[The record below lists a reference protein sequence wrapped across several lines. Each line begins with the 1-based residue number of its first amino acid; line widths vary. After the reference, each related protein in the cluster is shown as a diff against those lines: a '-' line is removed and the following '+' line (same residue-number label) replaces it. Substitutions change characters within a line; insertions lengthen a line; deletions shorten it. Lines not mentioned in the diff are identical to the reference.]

1 MKYLK
6 LFEAFES
13 QILGKTMKF
22 LSPTGK
28 QQFLSTLKDIAN
40 KIDFPMSQFSDDFF
54 QYLPFKKALELNINY
69 EDEPC
74 QAESFGLFDNG
85 IKGEFCQ
92 EGKIKRN
99 WGRGTRMVVCPNCGG
114 TGVQPKSG
122 KQLKWI
128 KFWFDTKGNFIT
140 YTGVDGSVRK
150 EQVDDNLENYKKVK
164 ELSLQEIR
172 HELKTGQIVYIKL
185 ERWARSACIATVYRD
200 GRDVY
205 MIQDKHNGSTPPGS
219 IWKQY
224 GKWSWQIVNNDDFAG
239 TPYLLEPIEKEEGVK
254 EVNPY
259 LWNGALNHYMHVN
272 INQDIEPLIKK
283 ASFAIVLNYLDLKKS
298 DYKKKSETTT
308 EREVEKEGA
317 LALMTDQE
325 IRSKNIDRY
334 IEEISKRVNIDPEL
348 KNLKAA
354 VLKMCGGQKALAF
367 ALSGKTSDFS
377 TFINYLYSFI
387 EKDDKEY
394 YQDHLKYYIK
404 NRITDNNNFSLKF
417 DECIEAFKKSVKEK
431 ATINVLPSPNQNN
444 PQPYIEFIDK
454 LKAVFNEFYEIIKK
468 KEINTYDDTEH
479 LFYKLT
485 SMRLAWNNTQKFS
498 NIRSAVNNLCSYA
511 YRAEYFRNAILNEDL
526 EKMNKDL
533 EMFRTF
539 VIRYIS

>member
-22 LSPTGK
+22 LSQNGK
-28 QQFLSTLKDIAN
+28 QQFLYQLRDIAN
-40 KIDFPMSQFSDDFF
+40 RIDFPMSQFSDNFF

-99 WGRGTRMVVCPNCGG
+99 WGRGTRMVVCTNCGG

-122 KQLKWI
+122 NQLKWI
-128 KFWFDTKGNFIT
+128 KFWFDTKGDFIT

-150 EQVDDNLENYKKVK
+150 EQASDNLENYKQVK
-164 ELSLQEIR
+164 ELSLSKIK
-172 HELKTGQIVYIKL
+172 HELKTGQKVLIKL
-185 ERWARSACIATVYRD
+185 EIGARSACIATVYRD

-219 IWKQY
+219 IWKKY
-224 GKWSWQIVNNDDFAG
+224 GRWSWQIVNSIDFVG

-259 LWNGALNHYMHVN
+259 LWNGVLNHYLQVN
-272 INQDIEPLIKK
+272 IHQDVEPLIRK

-298 DYKKKSETTT
+298 DYKKKSETIK

-317 LALMTDQE
+317 LALMTDPE
-325 IRSKNIDRY
+325 IRSKNINRY
-334 IEEISKRVNIDPEL
+334 IEEISKRVQIDPEL

-354 VLKMCGGQKALAF
+354 VLKMCGGQKTLAF
-367 ALSGKTSDFS
+367 AISGKTNDFS
-377 TFINYLYSFI
+377 TFISYLYSFI
-387 EKDDKEY
+387 EREDNEY
-394 YQDHLKYYIK
+394 AQENLKYYIK
-404 NRITDNNNFSLKF
+404 NRITDNKNFSLTF
-417 DECIEAFKKSVKEK
+417 DECIDSFKKSVKEK
-431 ATINVLPSPNQNN
+431 ATTNSLPSPNQNN
-444 PQPYIEFIDK
+444 PQPYIEFVDK
-454 LKAVFNEFYEIIKK
+454 LKSVFNEAYEIIKK
-468 KEINTYDDTEH
+468 KEVNTFDDTEF
-479 LFYKLT
+479 LYYKLT
-485 SMRLAWNNTQKFS
+485 SMRLAWNNTQKFY
-498 NIRSAVNNLCSYA
+498 NIRSVVNNLCSYA
-511 YRAEYFRNAILNEDL
+511 YRPEYFISSMMNEDL

-533 EMFRTF
+533 EMFRNF